1 MSKEDKNKKKENLN
15 ESPVS
20 SGAKTSGEE
29 SGDKGHSKKDKE
41 KHRKD
46 ESGEEKIREL
56 KSKCEELND
65 KYLRLYSEFDNYRKR
80 TQKEKIEFS
89 KTASEDIILSLLPV
103 LDDIE
108 RALVSTLK
116 SSDGTEVIPKD
127 GLQLIHQKFKSLLT
141 QRGLEVIPSVG
152 ELFDVDFHDALTN
165 IPAPTDD
172 MKGKVVDE
180 VEKGYKLHG
189 KVIRYSKVVVGN

>member
-1 MSKEDKNKKKENLN
+1 MSKEDKNKKKEHMD
-15 ESPVS
+15 ESPEDAGVTGNS
-20 SGAKTSGEE
+20 EV
-29 SGDKGHSKKDKE
+29 SGDKGQMKKDK
-41 KHRKD
+41 HRKA

-56 KSKCEELND
+56 HSKCEELND

-80 TQKEKIEFS
+80 TQKERIEFS
-89 KTASEDIILSLLPV
+89 KTASEEIILSLLPV

-116 SSDGTEVIPKD
+116 SSDGAEVIPKD
-127 GLQLIHQKFKSLLT
+127 GLQLIYQKFKSLLT

-165 IPAPTDD
+165 IPAPTEDL
-172 MKGKVVDE
+172 KGKVVDE